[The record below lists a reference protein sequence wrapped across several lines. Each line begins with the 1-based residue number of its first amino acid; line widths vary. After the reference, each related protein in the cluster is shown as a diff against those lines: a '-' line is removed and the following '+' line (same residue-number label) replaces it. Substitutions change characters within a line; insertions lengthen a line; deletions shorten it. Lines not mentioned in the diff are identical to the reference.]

1 MNSFNLIQAISVGI
15 CTYAGILHLFVG
27 IKDKSQTKAHLAF
40 GSACLL
46 FSGFT
51 FYLFIGEQQL
61 NLTSSP
67 PLFPAEKWSLG
78 VLGFIILSLWL
89 IDKIDKD
96 EKIIQN
102 KNATT
107 KALMEAPSDLIVVLD
122 KKGLIHDVN
131 ETFMRYHHKTHDELV
146 GTYLWDL
153 FPPQVSK
160 YRRTYV
166 DKVFK
171 SKTRLRIEDEREGIC
186 FDNILYPILDENGKA
201 VLLAIF
207 SRDIT
212 AYKTYE
218 KQLKERTELLK
229 RAQQIGK
236 IGHWHF
242 NVKDNTLIW
251 SNEIYRIFALQ
262 PNEFKAT
269 YKTFL
274 NMVHKDDREVVNQT
288 YASILKTKESY
299 EFVYRIQDQNDNIK
313 YVREKCQTEFDPEGK
328 PIYSLGTIQDITE
341 LKKAEDELIK
351 AKEKA
356 EESDKLKSSFLANIS
371 HEIRTPMN
379 CILGFSDLLKNAKL
393 SKNEKTEYLDEI
405 AKGSTRMLNI
415 INDLIDISNIEAGE
429 IQLFP
434 KPTSINEIMDEM
446 LKLFTPEAKAKN
458 IELIVQKDVD
468 DKQSIISIDRDKIT
482 KALVNLISNALKF
495 TDTGTI
501 AFGYMAKDNI
511 FEFFVKD
518 TGIGIAPEKQN
529 LIFDNFGQVDISDS
543 SRYEGA
549 GLGLSISKAFIESH
563 KGEIWLTSKP
573 NYGSSFYF
581 TLPAKSNYA
590 QNGSSK
596 NIKKVNTPISF
607 KQTDHLEN

>member
-1 MNSFNLIQAISVGI
+1 MNSSNLIQAISVGI
-15 CTYAGILHLFVG
+15 CTYAGILHLFIG
-27 IKDKSQTKAHLAF
+27 IKDKSQPKIHLAF

-51 FYLFIGEQQL
+51 FFLFNQESNL
-61 NLTSSP
+61 NSSSATS
-67 PLFPAEKWSLG
+67 LFPTEKWSIG
-78 VLGFIILSLWL
+78 ILGFILLSLWL
-89 IDKIDKD
+89 INKIDKE
-96 EKIIQN
+96 EKLIQ
-102 KNATT
+102 KKDATT

-122 KKGLIHDVN
+122 KKGTIHDVN

-146 GTYLWDL
+146 GSSLWDL
-153 FPPQVSK
+153 FPAQVCNH
-160 YRRTYV
+160 RRPYV

-171 SKTRLRIEDEREGIC
+171 SKKRLRIEDEREGIF
-186 FDNILYPILDENGKA
+186 FDNILYPILDQNDKA
-201 VLLAIF
+201 VLLAIL

-242 NVKDNTLIW
+242 NVKDNTLLW

-274 NMVHKDDREVVNQT
+274 NMVHKDDREIVNQT

-299 EFVYRIQDQNDNIK
+299 EFIYRIQDQNDNIK
-313 YVREKCQTEFDPEGK
+313 YVREKCQTEFDSEGK
-328 PIYSLGTIQDITE
+328 PVYSLGTIQDITE

-379 CILGFSDLLKNAKL
+379 CILGFSDLLKNTKL
-393 SKNEKTEYLDEI
+393 SKNEKSEYLDEI

-434 KPTSINEIMDEM
+434 KPTSINVIMDEM
-446 LKLFTPEAKAKN
+446 LKLFTPESKTKN
-458 IELIVQKDVD
+458 IDLIVQKDVSD
-468 DKQSIISIDRDKIT
+468 ESSIINIDKDKIT

-501 AFGYMAKDNI
+501 AFGYMDKGDV

-518 TGIGIAPEKQN
+518 TGIGIPPEKQT

-549 GLGLSISKAFIESH
+549 GLGLSISKAFIEAH
-563 KGEIWLTSKP
+563 QGKIWLTSKL

-581 TLPAKSNYA
+581 TLPTKNSQSNHD
-590 QNGSSK
+590 NDH
-596 NIKKVNTPISF
+596 NIKKVNTPITF
-607 KQTDHLEN
+607 KQPDPS